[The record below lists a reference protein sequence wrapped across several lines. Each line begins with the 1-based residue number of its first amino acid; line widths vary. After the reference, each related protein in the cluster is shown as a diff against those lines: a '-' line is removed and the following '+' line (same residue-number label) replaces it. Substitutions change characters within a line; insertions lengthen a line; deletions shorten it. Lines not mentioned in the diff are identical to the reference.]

1 MPTRLISVIL
11 LIKCIHQTIDDCW
24 SAEHFKCLDVVDTSS
39 TSSKVLVS
47 SRISGL
53 LPGSTEVRL
62 SLFSVSESV
71 EVRHVLFGFMIS
83 CDLCDSCLLTP
94 RGSIQSLCLRRLS
107 RLQIWLVD
115 CLSRCTVSVLNAND
129 VQN

>member
-1 MPTRLISVIL
+1 M
-11 LIKCIHQTIDDCW
+11 KCIYMHQTIDDCW
-24 SAEHFKCLDVVDTSS
+24 SAEHFNCLDVVDTAS

-71 EVRHVLFGFMIS
+71 EVRHV
-83 CDLCDSCLLTP
+83 
-94 RGSIQSLCLRRLS
+94 
-107 RLQIWLVD
+107 
-115 CLSRCTVSVLNAND
+115 
-129 VQN
+129 